1 MLTNEQRAHD
11 IAISILPT
19 MLTLPVSKA
28 ELDENGNAPRDIMKI
43 YLNLYYKSLEALNKE
58 FK

>member
-11 IAISILPT
+11 IAISLLPT
-19 MLTLPVSKA
+19 MLTLPVSKT
-28 ELDENGNAPRDIMKI
+28 EIDENGNVPRDIMEI
-43 YLNLYYKSLEALNKE
+43 YLSLYCKSLETLNKE